1 MTVNPNPTGYGAN
14 SPSRFKTTE
23 PTFDDSDEDE
33 EGADESGEASE
44 KIGALRR
51 PLGMQPIKLS
61 RTNTLP
67 SPTARAPMTPQ
78 LQPTRSLQVS
88 RSVKKFEMSVCH
100 GFSRRCGD
108 RRLRIKRINCRGA
121 VVTTRA
127 PIAFRAAR
135 FSFKAK

>member
-1 MTVNPNPTGYGAN
+1 MTVNPNPTGYGTN

-23 PTFDDSDEDE
+23 PAFDNSDEDE

-88 RSVKKFEMSVCH
+88 RSVNKFEMGVCH
-100 GFSRRCGD
+100 GR
-108 RRLRIKRINCRGA
+108 
-121 VVTTRA
+121 
-127 PIAFRAAR
+127 
-135 FSFKAK
+135 